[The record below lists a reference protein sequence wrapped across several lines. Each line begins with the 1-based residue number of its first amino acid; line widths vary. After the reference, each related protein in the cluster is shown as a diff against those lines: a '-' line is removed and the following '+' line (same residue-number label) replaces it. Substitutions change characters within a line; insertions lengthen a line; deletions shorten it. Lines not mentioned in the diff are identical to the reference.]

1 MRFQIPH
8 ACLLLACACCGS
20 AAAGESSAAPTRF
33 RVSTEAI
40 EPRIG
45 PQSSDVAG
53 VGREVPAPRYRLQVL
68 SIDTPATAR
77 FRLLGV
83 AAPKSA
89 GNCAQDVLL
98 ADGFEG

>member
-1 MRFQIPH
+1 MPFQMPY

-20 AAAGESSAAPTRF
+20 AAAGEHSAAPTRF
-33 RVSTEAI
+33 RVATEAI

-45 PQSSDVAG
+45 PQPSEASV
-53 VGREVPAPRYRLQVL
+53 VGREAPAPKYRLQVL

-83 AAPKSA
+83 AAPKTS
-89 GNCAQDVLL
+89 GNCAQDVLH